1 MNDKIKLDFPKDFY
15 KKLAKIL
22 KSEKRWN
29 DYLHDWVPLVVSL
42 VTLTVFIW
50 VSVIVPHKQEM
61 DLRISINRE
70 IKIKTLKNQPE
81 LELLF
86 IPVNVYNYGK
96 VVVLDEYADIIFIEE
111 DEKKFSV
118 QGLFQN
124 RDKLRVDSRSQEEL
138 SLNITNRSLSPYLR
152 VKAFQELLGNVEIQ
166 IRVTVRNKTVISE
179 PIEFSS
185 PNVVLVE

>member
-22 KSEKRWN
+22 KSEKRWD

-86 IPVNVYNYGK
+86 IPVNIYNYGK

-118 QGLFQN
+118 QGLF
-124 RDKLRVDSRSQEEL
+124 
-138 SLNITNRSLSPYLR
+138 
-152 VKAFQELLGNVEIQ
+152 
-166 IRVTVRNKTVISE
+166 
-179 PIEFSS
+179 
-185 PNVVLVE
+185 